1 VSLIGPGAPISARI
15 DRGMFQNPGP
25 PIPVGTGFVQ
35 SWVDLPPPAFAR
47 VTPATKAAVEQIAQ
61 GTVVSMATHLVTIP
75 YRTGLTTKSRF
86 VIDGRTMSV
95 LGIYDEGERH
105 VDLVLV
111 CAEVV
116 K

>member
-1 VSLIGPGAPISARI
+1 MSLIAPAAPFSLRK

-25 PIPVGTGFVQ
+25 PVPVGTGFAQ
-35 SWVDLPPPAFAR
+35 SWIDLPPPAFAR

-86 VIDGRTMSV
+86 VIDGRTLNV
-95 LGIYDEGERH
+95 LGIYDADERH
-105 VDLVLV
+105 AELVLV